1 MTPKPTSFLAALV
14 VSTTVATTVGVG
26 GCGVTREVGA
36 RVFQGMT
43 RLNPSSMERR
53 SLPGGIESACSRGSI
68 TWVVPVDDGGVV
80 LVDTGFDDQAR
91 AIKHVVG
98 DRPIRAI
105 LLTHAHVD
113 HAAGTAAIDAPV
125 YVGRRDAPALR
136 GEPTFT
142 ALYPHLG
149 EGLAGIPKALGPI
162 HEVDDGAVIVIGNR
176 RFRAVATPGH
186 TWGSVSWL
194 LDDILFGGDAV
205 QSPLGAGIYPAPIGF
220 TVDMR
225 VAYDSLRRL
234 RDVDIAWLA
243 DAHYG
248 VLPQPAKAIREA
260 LERDHSDV
268 SRLEYP
274 GLRPVG
280 CGDDPP
286 GT

>member
-1 MTPKPTSFLAALV
+1 MTSVRALIMTAAAALTMTPVMPLAGCA
-14 VSTTVATTVGVG
+14 VS
-26 GCGVTREVGA
+26 REGGA
-36 RVFQGMT
+36 RAFQAMT
-43 RLNPSSMERR
+43 KLNPSPLDRR

-68 TWVVPVDDGGVV
+68 TWVVPTDDGGVV

-91 AIKHVVG
+91 AIVHVVG

-136 GEPTFT
+136 GEHTFA

-149 EGLAGIPKALGPI
+149 EAFGGIPIARGPI
-162 HEVDDGAVIVIGNR
+162 HEVDDGTVVVVGNR
-176 RFRAVATPGH
+176 RFRAIATPGH
-186 TWGSVSWL
+186 TLGSISWL

-205 QSPLGAGIYPAPIGF
+205 QSPLGDDVFPAPTGF

-248 VLPQPAKAIREA
+248 VLPQPRTAIRQA

-268 SRLEYP
+268 ERLVYP